1 MTVQAGG
8 KSRSGETSSRGHDLW
23 TEALK
28 TCAPHFAAAQIFSAF
43 IALLYLA
50 PTIYMMQVYDR
61 VLSSGSINT
70 LLFMSGLLAVALA
83 THAFLDG
90 VRQRLLV
97 RASMRLDRELGP
109 VLVRQGFD
117 SRKPGDTRGAQVLRE
132 FDGVKATIQ
141 GQATTAMMDLPYAPL
156 FLLVAFMLH
165 PLLGAVILAGALL
178 LIILAILGER
188 AALRS
193 AVNNADK
200 APGLYAS
207 TEYSQIYGGAVR
219 ALGMRGAMS
228 KRILEDRD
236 DLSQKSTRT
245 TFIAS
250 VYAGR
255 IRFLRMVLQSG
266 SLGLAAWLAINNQIS
281 TGSLIAA
288 TVLAG
293 RCLAPF
299 EQIVSAWRQIGQSL
313 SARKAII
320 AVLDNVPAS
329 RPHTPLPAP
338 SGQIRVEGVTVRMGD
353 TDRFALTD
361 VSFTLPAGEILGVV
375 GPSGAGKSTL
385 ARLLIGAQK
394 PDRGT
399 IRIDGANLEDWD
411 SDVLGQFLG
420 YLPQEASLFAGTI
433 GENISRF
440 SDGEEAAASIVPA
453 AKSAGAHDLIQQMPR
468 GYDTVLG
475 PRGEGVSAGQ
485 AQRIALARALFRNP
499 RVLVLDEPNANL
511 DNQGDLA
518 LLEALKAAKASGA
531 TVIVMTH
538 RTGILNA
545 VDKLLVLQGGVAV
558 RYGARDAVL
567 TELRQDAAQQGR
579 VVNISGR
586 V

>member
-8 KSRSGETSSRGHDLW
+8 KNRSGETSSRGHDLW

-141 GQATTAMMDLPYAPL
+141 GQALTAMMDLPYAPL

-329 RPHTPLPAP
+329 RQHTPLPAP
-338 SGQIRVEGVTVRMGD
+338 SGQIKVEGVTVRMGD

-394 PDRGT
+394 ADRGT

-433 GENISRF
+433 AENISRF
-440 SDGEEAAASIVPA
+440 SEGEEAAAAIVPA

-545 VDKLLVLQGGVAV
+545 VDKLLVLQAGVAV